1 MDVKAVGYTIF
12 TKSNC
17 SYCTKVKALLGTADD
32 VHIINCDHIPRPEL
46 FKFLESKTEQ
56 TIRTY
61 PMVFLNGKYI
71 GGYDETKTFLEFD
84 LNATF

>member
-1 MDVKAVGYTIF
+1 MDVKDTGYTIF

-17 SYCTKVKALLGTADD
+17 TYCTKVKELLQTVQD
-32 VHIINCDHIPRPEL
+32 VHFINCDDIPKEDL
-46 FKFLESKTEQ
+46 IKFLESKTTQ

-71 GGYDETKTFLEFD
+71 GGYQDTKTFFEFD